1 MCTYFCVYLL
11 IFVKL
16 CCGSGIGSVFSI
28 ISYAA
33 FLVKLSYE
41 VAGVFMLL
49 NVNEMDFWQSVAFYL
64 YFILSAYAVLN
75 SFFY

>member
-1 MCTYFCVYLL
+1 MCTYFFCVYLL
-11 IFVKL
+11 IFVL

-49 NVNEMDFWQSVAFYL
+49 NVNEMDFWQSA
-64 YFILSAYAVLN
+64 
-75 SFFY
+75 SFDL